1 MLMRMRYQLEMSN
14 SQESPP
20 SSSDLMA
27 AAAQAQKTRTRM
39 VLALIGGAV
48 VVGGIGLVVMTSRG
62 AHAATQKSWSEL
74 SGCAL
79 GEPLGPNERASV
91 RARGIQL
98 AVLGVPPEKRVG
110 TNDEGW
116 PGRCATY
123 ANAVAESLKSTD
135 DSSPLLQSAT
145 KLADALKVGPT
156 NPTLGT
162 ALDDAWRDA
171 DKMSLNAIAATG
183 VTAPPKPITA
193 MTVEKL
199 PLDSRI
205 LNEPFSLGS
214 LSIEPTPST
223 TLRFLI
229 DEKDVKSGPTL
240 CEMPPNSKSII
251 CKKIPAP
258 AATFSPALRLWGTT
272 EDGAAPLVF
281 VGDHGRDGIF
291 RADTGA
297 VVEEKLQ
304 YGAYGIDAR
313 KDGSYAMLNWK
324 DPSPETRL
332 QVVGTDS
339 GNQRSRKETALFD
352 REKTGNPY
360 YNTALFWDYV
370 INKQYVPGHTDDGIQ
385 LFVRTIAPDGS
396 VSAPI
401 DVGTVGQYSLVEG
414 GDEPPHIRGC
424 KAGDSLVIRV
434 KGANREYFS
443 FFSNGKWT
451 QPVEA
456 DSLGGDLVCRVNEA
470 LVTGVDMP
478 SEKKGDVY
486 RTRCDA
492 SSCKTDVVQMADLFS
507 HNDDIWPASTTAIHA
522 ADVGG
527 KVAVVWQAGQLGGLR
542 VRVGSADLL
551 ARAEDVVV
559 FDDRMQDGVLKPDS
573 TLLETNILSHGDT
586 TLLFIRVV
594 PGVFVFKVEASGA
607 LTPVKVEQ

>member
-1 MLMRMRYQLEMSN
+1 MPTPE
-14 SQESPP
+14 ESPP

-27 AAAQAQKTRTRM
+27 AAARAQKMRTRSVIASVFGLIAVGGG
-39 VLALIGGAV
+39 VLAT
-48 VVGGIGLVVMTSRG
+48 MTTRG

-74 SGCAL
+74 SACVL
-79 GEPLGPNERASV
+79 GDPLGPNERASV

-110 TNDEGW
+110 TNDVGW

-123 ANAVAESLKSTD
+123 ASAVTEALHASDDGSSLV
-135 DSSPLLQSAT
+135 QSAT

-171 DKMSLNAIAATG
+171 EKMSLNVIATSG
-183 VTAPPKPITA
+183 ITAPPKPITA
-193 MTVEKL
+193 LTVEKL
-199 PLDSRI
+199 PLDSRV
-205 LNEPFSLGS
+205 LEEPFSLGS

-229 DEKDVKSGPTL
+229 DEKDLKSGPTL
-240 CEMPPNSKSII
+240 CEMPPNAKAIT

-258 AATFSPALRLWGTT
+258 AAQFSPALRLWGTT
-272 EDGAAPLVF
+272 EDGASALVF

-313 KDGSYAMLNWK
+313 KDGSYAMLVWK

-332 QVVGTDS
+332 QVVSPGAGVDK
-339 GNQRSRKETALFD
+339 SRKETALFD
-352 REKTGNPY
+352 REKQGNPY
-360 YNTALFWDYV
+360 YNTGLFWDYV
-370 INKQYVPGHTDDGIQ
+370 INKAYVPGHTDDGIQ
-385 LFVRTIAPDGS
+385 LFVRTIAADGS
-396 VSAPI
+396 VGAPLDI
-401 DVGTVGQYSLVEG
+401 GRVGQYSLVEG

-424 KAGDSLVIRV
+424 RAGDSMVLRI
-434 KGANREYFS
+434 KGADREYFS
-443 FFSNGKWT
+443 FLVAGKWT
-451 QPVEA
+451 QPIEA

-478 SEKKGDVY
+478 DEKKGDVY

-492 SSCKTDVVQMADLFS
+492 SSCKTDVVQMTELFA
-507 HNDDIWPASTTAIHA
+507 HNDDIWPASTSAIHA
-522 ADVGG
+522 SDVGG

-542 VRVGSADLL
+542 TRVAAADLL
-551 ARAEDVVV
+551 ARTEDVVV
-559 FDDRMQDGVLKPDS
+559 FDDRMQDGILKPDS
-573 TLLETNILSHGDT
+573 TLLETSLLSHGDT
-586 TLLFIRVV
+586 MLLFVRVV

-607 LTPVKVEQ
+607 LTPVKVER

>member
-1 MLMRMRYQLEMSN
+1 MPVPE
-14 SQESPP
+14 ESPP

-27 AAAQAQKTRTRM
+27 AAAQAQKNRTHV
-39 VLALIGGAV
+39 VLGLIGAAV
-48 VVGGIGLVVMTSRG
+48 VIGCATIAVMTTRG
-62 AHAATQKSWSEL
+62 AHAATQKSWSDL
-74 SGCAL
+74 SSCVL
-79 GEPLGPNERASV
+79 GDPLSPNERASV

-110 TNDEGW
+110 TSDVGW
-116 PGRCATY
+116 PGRCSMY
-123 ANAVAESLKSTD
+123 ASAVAEALHTSD
-135 DSSPLLQSAT
+135 DASPLVQSAT

-162 ALDDAWRDA
+162 SLDDAWRDA
-171 DKMSLNAIAATG
+171 EKIGLNAIAADQAGG
-183 VTAPPKPITA
+183 VIAPPKPITA
-193 MTVEKL
+193 LTVEKL

-205 LNEPFSLGS
+205 LTEPFSLAS

-229 DEKDVKSGPTL
+229 DDKDVKGGPTL
-240 CEMPPNSKSII
+240 CEMPPTSTTGGNPSHAASIV

-258 AATFSPALRLWGTT
+258 AASFSPALRLWGTT
-272 EDGAAPLVF
+272 EDGASPLVF
-281 VGDHGRDGIF
+281 VGDHGRDGVF

-313 KDGSYAMLNWK
+313 KDGSYAMLVWK

-332 QVVGTDS
+332 EVVGADKS
-339 GNQRSRKETALFD
+339 KKETALFD
-352 REKTGNPY
+352 RQKAGNPY

-370 INKQYVPGHTDDGIQ
+370 INKQYVPGHEDDGIQ
-385 LFVRTIAPDGS
+385 LFVRTIAADGS
-396 VSAPI
+396 VGAPLDI
-401 DVGTVGQYSLVEG
+401 GRVGQYSLVEG

-424 KAGDSLVIRV
+424 RDGDSMVIRV

-443 FFSNGKWT
+443 FLVAGKWT
-451 QPVEA
+451 QPVEG
-456 DSLGGDLVCRVNEA
+456 DSLGGDLVCRGNQA
-470 LVTGVDMP
+470 LVTGVE
-478 SEKKGDVY
+478 SRGEKVGDVY

-492 SSCKTDVVQMADLFS
+492 TACKTDTVQWSDLFA

-522 ADVGG
+522 SDVGG

-542 VRVGSADLL
+542 IRVAAADLL
-551 ARAEDVVV
+551 ARTEDVVV

-573 TLLETNILSHGDT
+573 TLLETNMLSHGDT
-586 TLLFIRVV
+586 TLLFVRVV

>member
-1 MLMRMRYQLEMSN
+1 MSN
-14 SQESPP
+14 PEESPP

-27 AAAQAQKTRTRM
+27 AAARAQKTRTRV
-39 VLALIGGAV
+39 VLGLIGAAVVIGGAS
-48 VVGGIGLVVMTSRG
+48 IAVMTTRG

-74 SGCAL
+74 SSCVL
-79 GEPLGPNERASV
+79 GDPLSPNERASV

-110 TNDEGW
+110 TNDVGW

-123 ANAVAESLKSTD
+123 ASAVVEALHSSD
-135 DSSPLLQSAT
+135 DTSPLVQSAT

-171 DKMSLNAIAATG
+171 EKISLNAIAADQVGG

-193 MTVEKL
+193 LTVEKL

-205 LNEPFSLGS
+205 LTEPFSLAS

-229 DEKDVKSGPTL
+229 DEKDLKSGPTL
-240 CEMPPNSKSII
+240 CEMPPNAKTIT

-258 AATFSPALRLWGTT
+258 AAQFSPALRLWGTT
-272 EDGAAPLVF
+272 EDGSTPFVF

-304 YGAYGIDAR
+304 NGAYGIDAR
-313 KDGSYAMLNWK
+313 KDGSYAMLVWK
-324 DPSPETRL
+324 DQSPQTRL
-332 QVVGTDS
+332 EVVSPGAGAD
-339 GNQRSRKETALFD
+339 GARKETALFD
-352 REKTGNPY
+352 REKAGNPY

-370 INKQYVPGHTDDGIQ
+370 INKQYVSGHDDDGIR
-385 LFVRTIAPDGS
+385 LFVRNIAADGS
-396 VSAPI
+396 VGAPLDI
-401 DVGTVGQYSLVEG
+401 GRVGQYSLVEG

-424 KAGDSLVIRV
+424 RDGDSMVIRV

-443 FFSNGKWT
+443 FLVAGKWT
-451 QPVEA
+451 QPVEG
-456 DSLGGDLVCRVNEA
+456 DSLGGDLVCRGNQA
-470 LVTGVDMP
+470 LVTGVE
-478 SEKKGDVY
+478 SRGEKVGDVY

-492 SSCKTDVVQMADLFS
+492 TTCKTDTVQWSDLFA

-522 ADVGG
+522 SDVGG

-542 VRVGSADLL
+542 IRVAAADLL

-559 FDDRMQDGVLKPDS
+559 FDDRMQDGILKPDS
-573 TLLETNILSHGDT
+573 TLLETNMLSHGDT
-586 TLLFIRVV
+586 TLLFVRVV
-594 PGVFVFKVEASGA
+594 LGVFVFKVEASGA